1 MNYPLVL
8 WRGECIP
15 VLSFP
20 DASGSTPVKSTRGEF
35 SSPPDSVMIRLKIL
49 LGRLA
54 ALAGPVNKM
63 WIPSPLTDENQVGA
77 GDKDAGLCNTRTN
90 TRSGGG
96 EEDGQRRPLCG
107 GFTETKR
114 RADGKARSSR
124 DETRERSHLPKH
136 SAPFSL
142 SVPPLPAHRI
152 HSPVVEN
159 PLRRVQDCAVNF
171 TRSSLLLLPQ
181 DVALCLWICAYP
193 QLQRQRS

>member
-20 DASGSTPVKSTRGEF
+20 DASDSTPVKSTRGEF

-77 GDKDAGLCNTRTN
+77 GDKDAGLCNNEPGKYPEWRRRGGRAAAAAMWRLHGDEETRGWESTEQP
-90 TRSGGG
+90 RRDSGALPSA
-96 EEDGQRRPLCG
+96 EAFCSLLPLCSSSPCSQDPLTRG
-107 GFTETKR
+107 RKPLET
-114 RADGKARSSR
+114 GAR
-124 DETRERSHLPKH
+124 
-136 SAPFSL
+136 
-142 SVPPLPAHRI
+142 
-152 HSPVVEN
+152 
-159 PLRRVQDCAVNF
+159 
-171 TRSSLLLLPQ
+171 
-181 DVALCLWICAYP
+181 LCG
-193 QLQRQRS
+193 